1 MLLSLYGAFS
11 SYAYSVASKSDAEY
25 YMQNAQEFVSNYVPM
40 GVDQATKSNAIRS
53 KLLKSTSPILR
64 TSLPTV
70 TNTVDR
76 TDINVLIVYPD
87 QTSKRLRGIGSDGHF
102 KYTDPDG
109 KKISRVHFEFPRN
122 AFPTSGI
129 FDMSMSI
136 RAVATANV
144 LSGTF
149 GYNKNVNSMVA
160 NSYQELITNNSFQ
173 KQLGDVYLPPTSINV
188 QNFTTPYFAIAY
200 EAVSSTVDLYFS
212 LRFTM
217 SSTPAAQSLSVG
229 TEYSSS
235 ENAYNTAQNTA
246 QLVYSQNETNGLLH
260 DIIQHISDQLAA
272 MWDQIYN
279 LMAVPWIQND
289 NQRTNNTISAIEE
302 NSQDTQTTI
311 EEQTQWHGNFIIEG
325 LKGLFI
331 PSDDYFSSVTTDL
344 FDWFEDKF
352 GFLGYTL
359 TYFIR
364 LLNGIMSASQ
374 NTVIHFPGIKV
385 PNRATSEVYNI
396 LPEQDVD
403 LGAQIGMISEG
414 TFSLLEFMRT
424 AGDIV
429 IVLGFVVMLQ
439 NKLHEVE
446 TQ

>member
-11 SYAYSVASKSDAEY
+11 SYAYSAASKSDADY
-25 YMQNAQEFVSNYVPM
+25 YMQNAQEFVPNYVPM
-40 GVDQATKSNAIRS
+40 KDDPATKSNAVRS
-53 KLLKSTSPILR
+53 KLLKSTSPVLR

-70 TNTVDR
+70 SNTVDR
-76 TDINVLIVYPD
+76 TQIHVAVFYPD
-87 QTSKRLRGIGSDGHF
+87 GSSHYIGYLGNDGHIR
-102 KYTDPDG
+102 YTDPDG
-109 KKISRVHFEFPRN
+109 KKISRVHFEFPRK

-129 FDMSMSI
+129 FAMSMSI
-136 RAVATANV
+136 RGVATANV
-144 LSGTF
+144 LSAAF
-149 GYNKNVNSMVA
+149 GYNANVNSMVA
-160 NSYQELITNNSFQ
+160 NNFKSVISNSSFQ
-173 KQLGDVYLPPTSINV
+173 KSLSDVYLPPTNINV
-188 QNFTTPYFAIAY
+188 QNFTLPHFGIAY

-212 LRFTM
+212 LRFEM
-217 SSTPAAQSLSVG
+217 SSASVAESVSIG
-229 TEYSSS
+229 NEYSSS
-235 ENAYNTAQNTA
+235 ENAYNTAQNTS
-246 QLVYSQNETNGLLH
+246 QLVYSQNETNDLLH

-311 EEQTQWHGNFIIEG
+311 EEQTKWHGNFIIEG

-331 PSDDYFSSVTTDL
+331 PSDDYFEGVTSDL

-364 LLNGIMSASQ
+364 LLNGIMGSSQ

-385 PNRATSEVYNI
+385 PNRATSEVYII

-403 LGAQIGMISEG
+403 LGEEIGMISEG
-414 TFSLLEFMRT
+414 SFSLLEFMRT

-429 IVLGFVVMLQ
+429 LVLGFVVMLQ

>member
-1 MLLSLYGAFS
+1 MENAAEFKPNFVPLRQNVSKGS
-11 SYAYSVASKSDAEY
+11 SV
-25 YMQNAQEFVSNYVPM
+25 
-40 GVDQATKSNAIRS
+40 
-53 KLLKSTSPILR
+53 LKSS
-64 TSLPTV
+64 SLPTV
-70 TNTVDR
+70 SNTVDR
-76 TDINVLIVYPD
+76 TEIFVQVFHPD
-87 QTSKRLRGIGSDGHF
+87 GTAHRIGKVASDGHV

-122 AFPTSGI
+122 AFPTTGI

-136 RAVATANV
+136 RGVATTNI

-149 GYNKNVNSMVA
+149 GYNANVNSMVA
-160 NSYQELITNNSFQ
+160 NNFKEVISNSKFQ
-173 KQLGDVYLPPTSINV
+173 KSIADIYLPPTSINV
-188 QNFTTPYFAIAY
+188 QNFTLPYFAIAY
-200 EAVSSTVDLYFS
+200 EAVSSTIDLYFS

-217 SSTPAAQSLSVG
+217 STATAAQSVSVG
-229 TEYSSS
+229 QEYSSTES
-235 ENAYNTAQNTA
+235 AYNTAQNTA

-289 NQRTNNTISAIEE
+289 NQRTNNTISAIN
-302 NSQDTQTTI
+302 NSAEDTQTTI
-311 EEQTQWHGNFIIEG
+311 EEKTEWHANFIIDG

-331 PSDDYFSSVTTDL
+331 PSDDYFDSVTNDL
-344 FDWFEDKF
+344 YSWFDDKF

-364 LLNGIMSASQ
+364 LLNGIKGASQ
-374 NTVIHFPGIKV
+374 DTVIHFPGIKV
-385 PNRATSEVYNI
+385 PNRATNEVYNI
-396 LPEQDVD
+396 LPAQDVD

-414 TFSLLEFMRT
+414 SFSLLEFMRT

-429 IVLGFVVMLQ
+429 LVLCFVVMLQ

-446 TQ
+446 SK